1 MERLTSSSGAAGVT
15 APTAGGNGS
24 GPDWTVQ
31 VADRIDG
38 VVLAV
43 RDRSVAPLTLVARAL
58 VYGFIVL
65 MAVTAVAIVAAVAA
79 VRALNIALPDY
90 LSDVTLGGFFTL
102 SGLFLLSRARR
113 SSRRQ
118 R

>member
-15 APTAGGNGS
+15 APTAGGTG

-65 MAVTAVAIVAAVAA
+65 MSVTAVAILGAVAA
-79 VRALNIALPDY
+79 VRALNVALPDY
-90 LSDVTLGGFFTL
+90 LSEVTLGGFFTVV
-102 SGLFLLSRARR
+102 GLFLLSRARR
-113 SSRRQ
+113 SSRRP